1 MTTNIIKDASRAASA
16 KHDNNKELPIST
28 DDRTTDLDKSEYSTT
43 NDNGFDNE
51 DIQKQMNGVIDD
63 FRPRTDDDTYIP
75 RKSVTS
81 NHLHDDQINTS
92 TPNIINPSAEN
103 NSNEAPVRSMSESD
117 LIDHHKSNEQ
127 SSPLPIRQDE
137 SISDGDDLY
146 GIKAAPTIPRLPTD
160 DSIDQNRSEQEN
172 QKNNQSSDDDFFN
185 TKTATI
191 NDDYQRPSSAIK
203 QNGLDETTHFGTTSP
218 TRVRSGSSKRSIP
231 IAPDEVSLNENRN

>member
-16 KHDNNKELPIST
+16 NRDNNKELPTS
-28 DDRTTDLDKSEYSTT
+28 TDLDQSEYSTT

-51 DIQKQMNGVIDD
+51 DIQKQMNGVIQD
-63 FRPRTDDDTYIP
+63 FQPRTDDDTYIP

-103 NSNEAPVRSMSESD
+103 DSNEAPVRSMSEST

-137 SISDGDDLY
+137 SISDGDD
-146 GIKAAPTIPRLPTD
+146 
-160 DSIDQNRSEQEN
+160 
-172 QKNNQSSDDDFFN
+172 FFN
-185 TKTATI
+185 TKTATM
-191 NDDYQRPSSAIK
+191 NDDHQRPSSSIK
-203 QNGLDETTHFGTTSP
+203 QNGLDETTNFGTTSP

-231 IAPDEVSLNENRN
+231 ITPDEVSLNENKN